1 MNGENKESEK
11 IDRMVHVAGQDPQ
24 DYHEVAALLEPELV
38 HDPIVNRSVKLIG
51 HPSKHVT
58 IKGALMVAVTQLSE
72 ALRMSHEELAKREME
87 DAPCVY
93 RNKPPADCTDTG
105 DDMTDRIT
113 DEDRERIEAVLSE
126 QGEVTLCNGF
136 DGRLTTMDVERLLD
150 EVDRLKT
157 IAASALD
164 WIDVP
169 EDEYIRQTE
178 ARAAARKLREV
189 ANER

>member
-1 MNGENKESEK
+1 
-11 IDRMVHVAGQDPQ
+11 
-24 DYHEVAALLEPELV
+24 
-38 HDPIVNRSVKLIG
+38 
-51 HPSKHVT
+51 
-58 IKGALMVAVTQLSE
+58 
-72 ALRMSHEELAKREME
+72 
-87 DAPCVY
+87 
-93 RNKPPADCTDTG
+93 
-105 DDMTDRIT
+105 MTDRIT

-169 EDEYIRQTE
+169 EDEDIRQAE

-189 ANER
+189 ANE